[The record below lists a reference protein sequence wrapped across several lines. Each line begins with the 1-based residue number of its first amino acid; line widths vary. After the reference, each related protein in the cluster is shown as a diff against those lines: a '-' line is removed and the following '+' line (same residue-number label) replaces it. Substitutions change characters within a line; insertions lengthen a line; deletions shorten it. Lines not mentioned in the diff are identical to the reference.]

1 MILGSLLIL
10 VRHNVLWPQAEGHGA
25 GPMLRELLLLAAVGG
40 GASVVNVLTLRLLGM
55 AGFYSDRA
63 PASDL
68 SGIFD
73 SVRQAVQQFA
83 AYYPWGYPS
92 YLPGVL
98 KMVFILSGPVLLYLL
113 ADSFDKHSR
122 ERYPLPSILVT
133 LAVLA
138 VGFLLVFAPHLVAN
152 NVWMPPRSI
161 FSFFALFT
169 FMAVVTGY
177 NYVRNGKSV
186 SLAVPVVLL
195 VLLTANIM
203 VIQGIALDQVNVN
216 RLDKAEAEEI
226 VRHIREYEAE
236 NGQTVDTISWR
247 TDSEWTRTRPEIKYA
262 FMDMNVRA
270 GGRSWSLID
279 CIGYYAGRRFR
290 SEAMPEEVWADHFQ
304 GQEWDCFV
312 PEEQIWFEDG
322 TMYLMVY

>member
-1 MILGSLLIL
+1 MPDRCCGSC
-10 VRHNVLWPQAEGHGA
+10 PK
-25 GPMLRELLLLAAVGG
+25 
-40 GASVVNVLTLRLLGM
+40 
-55 AGFYSDRA
+55 Y
-63 PASDL
+63 L
-68 SGIFD
+68 S
-73 SVRQAVQQFA
+73 
-83 AYYPWGYPS
+83 
-92 YLPGVL
+92 GVL

-236 NGQTVDTISWR
+236 NGQTVDTIGWR
-247 TDSEWTRTRPEIKYA
+247 TESKEPEPYRLHRLLCRA
-262 FMDMNVRA
+262 QVPFGSDA
-270 GGRSWSLID
+270 GGGL
-279 CIGYYAGRRFR
+279 GRPFSRTGVGLLR
-290 SEAMPEEVWADHFQ
+290 AR
-304 GQEWDCFV
+304 
-312 PEEQIWFEDG
+312 G
-322 TMYLMVY
+322 TNLV